1 MLKVKVQ
8 FTHKYDVQKFGEKQY
23 DYLTIE
29 KDLKEGDMVVVET
42 ANGFAVA
49 RFVRYVENFDVNSQ
63 KWILT
68 VIDIEAFQERK
79 KQAKEAMQLRQRI
92 KERAAAVKEQQE
104 YEQLAKEDT
113 GLKSL
118 LADFKNLFK

>member
-104 YEQLAKEDT
+104 YEQLAKDDT

>member
-8 FTHKYDVQKFGEKQY
+8 FTHKFDVQKFGEKQY

-29 KDLKEGDMVVVET
+29 KNLTEGDMVVVET

-49 RFVRYVENFDVNSQ
+49 RFVRYVENFEVNSQ
-63 KWILT
+63 KWVLT
-68 VIDIEAFQERK
+68 VINIADFEERK

-92 KERAAAVKEQQE
+92 KERAKAIKEQQE
-104 YEQLAKEDT
+104 YEELAEKDSS
-113 GLKSL
+113 LKSL
-118 LADFKNLFK
+118 LTDFKNLFK

>member
-49 RFVRYVENFDVNSQ
+49 RFVRYVENFEVNSQ

-104 YEQLAKEDT
+104 YEQLAKDDT

>member
-1 MLKVKVQ
+1 MLKVKVK